1 MAQHHSAIYARP
13 GNTKKVNMKRRPP
26 ANLAP
31 KDILRKV
38 PGRISVRVVLQE
50 AMQKIMAQPTASV
63 ARRAE
68 LLVHGLPPNVKNA
81 KRIHMQVMLARFR
94 ARSARKESLTSRRNQ
109 KFAIL
114 SLLDG
119 T

>member
-1 MAQHHSAIYARP
+1 M
-13 GNTKKVNMKRRPP
+13 KVNMQWRPP

-31 KDILRKV
+31 KDILRKI
-38 PGRISVRVVLQE
+38 PGRLSVRVVLQE
-50 AMQKIMAQPTASV
+50 AMQKIMAQPTALS

-68 LLVHGLPPNVKNA
+68 LLAQGLPLNVKNA
-81 KRIHMQVMLARFR
+81 KRIHMQIMLAIYR
-94 ARSARKESLTSRRNQ
+94 ARCAAQESLTSRRNQ

-114 SLLDG
+114 SLLDLC